1 MRTFTKNAAPSI
13 HRRLP
18 VFARGRVAQSISCA
32 YGVHCGSALYASG
45 PEEIAE
51 CPWTQPPGPR
61 GFPLR
66 PWWMV

>member
-51 CPWTQPPGPR
+51 CP
-61 GFPLR
+61 
-66 PWWMV
+66 